1 MVDII
6 LQVVYTVLVLGFL
19 ILIHEFGHF
28 ICAKLTKVKVN
39 EFALGMGPAIF
50 KKQIGETLYAVRL
63 FPIGGYVA
71 MEGEDDGSDDP
82 NAFSK
87 KNIWARLLIVAAG
100 ALMNFVIGFL
110 ITFILVLQSEALPS
124 LQIAQFKEDAISDD
138 SGLMVGDIITEIGD
152 RDINVYADIGTAFSL
167 DYNITDID
175 VTVLRNGVEIEL
187 KDVKFPTMEL
197 ADGLTGLTVDFLVYR
212 QEKTVGAIMKETVY
226 RTGSYISMMYES
238 LAQLV
243 TGKMSV
249 KYVSGPVGISNV
261 VAEAATIGFDAI
273 LSLTALISLNLA
285 VVNLLPLPALD
296 GGRLIFLLIELIFRK
311 KVPQKYEAVVHFVGL
326 VALMALMVVIVIKDI
341 LFPIN

>member
-1 MVDII
+1 MVDIL

-50 KKQIGETLYAVRL
+50 KKQIGETLYAIRL

-71 MEGEDDGSDDP
+71 MEGEDEGSDDP
-82 NAFSK
+82 NAFSN
-87 KNIWARLLIVAAG
+87 KNIWSRLLIVSAG
-100 ALMNFVIGFL
+100 ALMNFVLGFI
-110 ITFILVLQSEALPS
+110 ITFILVVQAEALPS
-124 LQIAQFKEDAISDD
+124 LQIAQFKDDALSDD
-138 SGLMVGDIITEIGD
+138 CGLMVGDIITEIGD
-152 RDINVYADIGTAFSL
+152 RDINVYADIGAAFSL
-167 DYNITDID
+167 DYNIESID
-175 VTVLRNGVEIEL
+175 VTVLRDGNKIEL

-197 ADGLTGLTVDFLVYR
+197 ADGLTGLSVDFLVYR
-212 QEKTVGAIMKETVY
+212 QDKNVETVIKETIY

-326 VALMALMVVIVIKDI
+326 VALMALMVVIVFKDI
-341 LFPIN
+341 FFPIN

>member
-1 MVDII
+1 MDII
-6 LQVVYTVLVLGFL
+6 LQIVYTVLILGFL

-39 EFALGMGPAIF
+39 EFALGMGPAIL
-50 KKQIGETLYAVRL
+50 KKQIGETLYALRL

-71 MEGEDDGSDDP
+71 MEGEDDSSEDP

-87 KNIWARLLIVAAG
+87 KNIWARLLIVVAG
-100 ALMNFVIGFL
+100 ALMNFFVGFI
-110 ITFILVLQSEALPS
+110 ITFILVVQAEALPS
-124 LQIAQFKEDAISDD
+124 LQIAQFLDDAVSDD

-152 RDINVYADIGTAFSL
+152 REIKVYADIGTAFSL
-167 DYNITDID
+167 DYNIESID
-175 VTVLRNGVEIEL
+175 VTVLRDGTEITL
-187 KDVKFPTMEL
+187 KDVAFPTIEL
-197 ADGLTGLTVDFLVYR
+197 AEGLRGLTVDFLVYR
-212 QEKTVGAIMKETVY
+212 QDKNVGTIIRETIY

-238 LAQLV
+238 LLQLV
-243 TGKMSV
+243 TGEMSV

-296 GGRLIFLLIELIFRK
+296 GGRLIFLIIELIFK
-311 KVPQKYEAVVHFVGL
+311 KRVPQKYEAVVHFVGL
-326 VALMALMVVIVIKDI
+326 VALLALMVVIVFKDI
-341 LFPIN
+341 FFPIN

>member
-1 MVDII
+1 MVDIL

-50 KKQIGETLYAVRL
+50 KKQIGETLYAIRL

-71 MEGEDDGSDDP
+71 MEGEDEGSDDP
-82 NAFSK
+82 NAFSN
-87 KNIWARLLIVAAG
+87 KNIWSRLLIVSAG
-100 ALMNFVIGFL
+100 ALMNFVLGFI
-110 ITFILVLQSEALPS
+110 ITFILVVQAEALPS
-124 LQIAQFKEDAISDD
+124 LQIAQFKDDALSDD
-138 SGLMVGDIITEIGD
+138 CGLMVGDIITEIGG
-152 RDINVYADIGTAFSL
+152 RNINVYADIGTAFSL
-167 DYNITDID
+167 DYNIESID
-175 VTVLRNGVEIEL
+175 VTVLRDGNKIEL

-197 ADGLTGLTVDFLVYR
+197 ADGLTGLSVDFLVYR
-212 QEKTVGAIMKETVY
+212 QDKNVGTVIKETIY

-273 LSLTALISLNLA
+273 LSLIALISLNLA

-326 VALMALMVVIVIKDI
+326 VALMALMVVIVFKDI
-341 LFPIN
+341 FFPIN

>member
-1 MVDII
+1 MDII
-6 LQVVYTVLVLGFL
+6 LQIVYTVLVLGFL

-50 KKQIGETLYAVRL
+50 KKQIGETLYALRL

-71 MEGEDDGSDDP
+71 MEGEDDSSEDP

-87 KNIWARLLIVAAG
+87 KNIWARLLIVSAG
-100 ALMNFVIGFL
+100 ALMNFIVGFV
-110 ITFILVLQSEALPS
+110 ITFILVVQAEALPS
-124 LQIAQFKEDAISDD
+124 LQIAQFMDDAVSDD
-138 SGLMVGDIITEIGD
+138 SGLMVGDIITGIGG
-152 RDINVYADIGTAFSL
+152 RDIKVYADIGTAFSL
-167 DYNITDID
+167 DYNIDKID
-175 VTVLRNGVEIEL
+175 VTVLRDGNEITL
-187 KDVKFPTMEL
+187 KDVSFPSVEL
-197 ADGLTGLTVDFLVYR
+197 AEGLSGLTVDFLVYR
-212 QEKTVGAIMKETVY
+212 QDKNVGTIIRETVY

-238 LAQLV
+238 LLQLV
-243 TGKMSV
+243 TGEMSV

-261 VAEAATIGFDAI
+261 VAEAATIGFDAV

-296 GGRLIFLLIELIFRK
+296 GGRLIFLIIELIFKK

-326 VALMALMVVIVIKDI
+326 VSLLALMVVIVFKDI
-341 LFPIN
+341 FFPIN